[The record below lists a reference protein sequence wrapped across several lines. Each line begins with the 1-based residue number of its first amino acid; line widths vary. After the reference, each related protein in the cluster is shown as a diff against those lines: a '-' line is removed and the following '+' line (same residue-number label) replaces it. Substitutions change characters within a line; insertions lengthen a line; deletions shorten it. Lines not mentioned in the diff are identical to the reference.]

1 VNPRCWT
8 LCLAGAG
15 HVGSGFLAMLHDQ
28 RGELAVKY
36 GIDLR
41 VTAVAEYGGCAV
53 DPGGLDLEEILAALR
68 AGLPLGEV
76 PVRGRAGMT
85 SRQMIEECRADF
97 LLEATPVNLTDGE
110 PGLSAVRTALSRGV
124 HVVLANKGPLALA
137 YREIIAMSDL
147 ADGWGSLYAPYGACA
162 SRAPRLRFS
171 ATVAGALPVLN
182 IGRRDLAG
190 DRITRIEGI
199 FNGTTHSILR
209 AMEGGLCFDEAL
221 ADAQLRGIAETDPAL
236 DIDGHDSAS
245 KLIITANAVL
255 GLSATH
261 ADVATTGIRG
271 LDRAHVAE
279 SQACGGRL
287 VLLCLAEHQDHG
299 GYRLSVEPT
308 TLPGDHPL
316 ARLAPDEM
324 GVVYYTDHVNRL
336 SGASLEPGPGPAS
349 AAMLRD
355 VVDIVWSETCQ
366 TAHS

>member
-1 VNPRCWT
+1 MNPRRWT

-15 HVGSGFLAMLHDQ
+15 HVGSGFLAILQNRRD
-28 RGELAVKY
+28 ELAVKY

-53 DPGGLDLEEILAALR
+53 DPVGLDIGEVLAALR
-68 AGLPLGEV
+68 AGRPLGEI
-76 PVRGRAGMT
+76 PVNGRRGMT
-85 SRQMIEECRADF
+85 SRQMIEECGADF
-97 LLEATPVNLTDGE
+97 LLEATPVNLIDGE
-110 PGLSAVRTALSRGV
+110 PGLSAVCTALRQGM

-147 ADGWGSLYAPYGACA
+147 ADGWGSVYAPNGGGV
-162 SRAPRLRFS
+162 SRPPRLRFS

-190 DRITRIEGI
+190 DRIVRIEGV

-261 ADVATTGIRG
+261 ADVAITGIRR
-271 LDRAHVAE
+271 LDRAKVAE
-279 SQACGGRL
+279 SQAGGGRL
-287 VLLCLAEHQDHG
+287 VLLCLASHQDDG
-299 GYRLSVEPT
+299 RYCLSVEPT
-308 TLPGDHPL
+308 TLPADHPL

-324 GVVYYTDHVNRL
+324 GVVFYTDHINRL

>member
-1 VNPRCWT
+1 MNPKCWT

-15 HVGSGFLAMLHDQ
+15 HVGSGCLAILQSRRD
-28 RGELAVKY
+28 ELAVRY

-41 VTAVAEYGGCAV
+41 VTAVAEDGGGAV
-53 DPGGLDLEEILAALR
+53 DPAGLDLGEVLAALR
-68 AGLPLGEV
+68 AGQPLGDI
-76 PVRGRAGMT
+76 PGRGRRGLT
-85 SRQMIEECRADF
+85 PVQMIEECGTDF

-110 PGLSAVRTALSRGV
+110 PGLGAVRTALGQGM

-147 ADGWGSLYAPYGACA
+147 ADGWGSVYNPH
-162 SRAPRLRFS
+162 RAGLPPPPRLRFS

-182 IGRRDLAG
+182 MGRRDLAG
-190 DRITRIEGI
+190 DRITRIEGV

-209 AMEGGLCFDEAL
+209 AMEGGLGFDEAL

-245 KLIITANAVL
+245 KLVITANAVL
-255 GLSATH
+255 GLPVTP
-261 ADVATTGIRG
+261 ADVATTGIRQ

-287 VLLCLAEHQDHG
+287 VLLCLAEQQEDG

-316 ARLAPDEM
+316 ARLTPDEM

-336 SGASLEPGPGPAS
+336 SGTSLEPGPGPAS

-355 VVDIVWSETCQ
+355 VVDIIWSETGQ
-366 TAHS
+366 TA